1 MRVANLVED
10 ALMEAYIPFSMA
22 RSFRRE
28 DVPVPDVPDVP
39 DHGAP
44 GHGAPDFDAVLHEQ
58 LAGPDHRLAGI
69 NGELARIGTCDPG
82 ALALLLEAS
91 RCYLQKNDHLRQEY
105 YAAQA
110 FERAV
115 AFGDR
120 GAVAEAGMSLALSG
134 CWTGGLY
141 TARVHADRVAA
152 HLDRADD
159 TAVGRLLPLLTD
171 LSWVESQLQRFA
183 EAEAHQ
189 RRGMRVAEALE
200 EWRHALLLRVLHGAT
215 LRELGRLG
223 EAEQHTLH
231 ALRTAEARGH
241 PDLVETALIAL
252 GEIALEAGDNER
264 ARELAE
270 QARTVTPFRGP
281 FEDAAL
287 ALIGM
292 TMLRT
297 GSLRDGRDTVLEAVG
312 GKRLPLVPVVGRARV
327 YAVLASADSSLDQ
340 HGEAREWSRLAM
352 SSALACG
359 MNRAHGYAQLAHA
372 EAVLGS
378 DPDSAQRAADAAC
391 VAFERGRA
399 RLGLAAA
406 YLMAGA
412 AHGRKGRRRASQSAL
427 ARSEELYRVS
437 AAPVA
442 ADNVRLLRAAGRSAP
457 AGDAGPG
464 PGPIE
469 CLSPRELQVARLI
482 ACGSSNQ
489 QIASALDIKLNT
501 VQVHVGRIL
510 RKLRVG
516 SRVAV
521 ARVVMLAESTAAS
534 GRAAVPAGGGN

>member
-1 MRVANLVED
+1 
-10 ALMEAYIPFSMA
+10 MA

-28 DVPVPDVPDVP
+28 DVPVLDHDVPDRSVP
-39 DHGAP
+39 DHGV
-44 GHGAPDFDAVLHEQ
+44 PDFDAVLHEQ
-58 LAGPDHRLAGI
+58 LAGPDHRLAEI

-115 AFGDR
+115 AFDDR

-171 LSWVESQLQRFA
+171 LSWVESQLQRFP

-189 RRGMRVAEALE
+189 RRGMRVAEALQ

-223 EAEQHTLH
+223 EAERHTLH
-231 ALRTAEARGH
+231 ALRTAETRGH

-252 GEIALEAGDNER
+252 SEIALEAGDNER

-287 ALIGM
+287 VLIGM

-312 GKRLPLVPVVGRARV
+312 GKRLPLVPFVGRARV

-378 DPDSAQRAADAAC
+378 DPDGAQRAADAAC

-427 ARSEELYRVS
+427 ARSEELYRAS

-464 PGPIE
+464 PIE

-482 ACGSSNQ
+482 ARGSSNQ

-534 GRAAVPAGGGN
+534 DRAAVPAGGGN